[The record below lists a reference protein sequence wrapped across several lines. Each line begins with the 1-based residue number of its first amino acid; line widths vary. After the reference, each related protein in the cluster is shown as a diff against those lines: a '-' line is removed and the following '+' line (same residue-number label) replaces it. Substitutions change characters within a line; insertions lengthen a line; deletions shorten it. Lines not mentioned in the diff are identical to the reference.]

1 MNHFFYPRLAL
12 TSLRKNK
19 SVYTPYLMVS
29 ALMVMMFYIL
39 RSIRIMLVQVQVT
52 GGESMGIILDM
63 SLWVCGI
70 FSLIILF
77 YVNSFVMKRRAKE
90 FGLFSILGMEKR
102 HMAIL
107 AGWEVLFCA
116 VGSIGVGILC
126 GALLSQLMFL
136 LLLNLV
142 QIETPLTFQIP
153 LDALWMTIEL
163 FLAAWVV
170 ILLRNIHT
178 VGKADPIALLQSR
191 KEGEK
196 EPKTRRLLALLGAV
210 TLGGGYWIALTA
222 ATPSEAL
229 AFFLPAV
236 LLVMAGTYCLFTA
249 GSIAFLKF
257 LKRRKGFY
265 YRPNNFISVSGMLYR
280 MKQNA
285 VSLANICILS
295 TAVLVTL
302 SFCVSLYLGEEGVLQ
317 AQFPRQVQSWVYI
330 NSPEEEQD
338 GEDWVQLTRQTADKH
353 GVTLQNEVK
362 YHRFTNAV
370 IRQGEAFS
378 FFETQNGT
386 VAMLECIPLEEYN
399 AITGSQET
407 LEPGQVLAFDPT
419 GTLGEEM
426 TIDGHRYQIK
436 KKIEAFAFGNSM
448 QYLADCYTV
457 VMKDLPTLWDLLE
470 QINEKPAA
478 DGSGFLPV
486 LRYSYWYDPQ
496 PEKEEALNPFFNQLW
511 EDYRET
517 HDGGLS
523 IQYEEDVRENFF
535 VLYGSIF
542 FVGLFFVLMFL
553 IATVLMIYYKQIT
566 EGFEDHDRFRIM
578 EQVGMSGR
586 EVKAT
591 IGKQVLMVFF
601 LPLGMS
607 VVHAAVAFP
616 VLCKILSAI
625 GMTQTSLFLWCLGI
639 SILVFALFYLVV
651 YLITARV
658 YYKIVRS

>member
-39 RSIRIMLVQVQVT
+39 RSIRIMLGQVQVR
-52 GGESMGIILDM
+52 GGQSMGLILDM
-63 SLWVCGI
+63 SLWICGI

-77 YVNSFVMKRRAKE
+77 YVNSFVMKRRARE

-102 HMAIL
+102 HMAML
-107 AGWEVLFCA
+107 AGWEALFCA
-116 VGSIGVGILC
+116 VSSIGVGILC

-153 LDALWMTIEL
+153 LEALWMTMEL
-163 FLAAWVV
+163 FFGAWAV

-196 EPKTRRLLALLGAV
+196 EPKTRRLLAFLGAV

-222 ATPSEAL
+222 STPSDAL

-302 SFCVSLYLGEEGVLQ
+302 SFCMSLYLGEEVVLQ
-317 AQFPRQVQSWVYI
+317 AQFPRQVESGVFI
-330 NSPEEEQD
+330 DSPEQEKD
-338 GEDWVQLTRQTADKH
+338 GEDWVQLTRQLAET
-353 GVTLQNEVK
+353 G
-362 YHRFTNAV
+362 AV
-370 IRQGEAFS
+370 AI
-378 FFETQNGT
+378 
-386 VAMLECIPLEEYN
+386 LECIPLEEYN
-399 AITGSQET
+399 AITGGQET
-407 LEPGQVLAFDPT
+407 LEPGQVLASDPT
-419 GTLGEEM
+419 GALGGEM
-426 TIDGHRYQIK
+426 TIDGNRYQIK
-436 KKIEAFAFGNSM
+436 KKIEEFEFGNST

-470 QINEKPAA
+470 QVNEKIAA
-478 DGSGFLPV
+478 TDGSGYV
-486 LRYSYWYDPQ
+486 SHLRYSYWYDLRQ
-496 PEKEEALNPFFNQLW
+496 GKEEALGPFFDQLR
-511 EDYRET
+511 DSYYET

-523 IQYEEDVRENFF
+523 LQYEGDVRENFF
-535 VLYGSIF
+535 AIYGSIF

-586 EVKAT
+586 EVRST

-607 VVHAAVAFP
+607 VIHAAVAFP
-616 VLCKILSAI
+616 VLCKILSAM
-625 GMTQTSLFLWCLGI
+625 GMNHTTLFLWCLGV